1 MDNLGHLCTYQ
12 VAPTTPRLY
21 KEKFVWLFVA
31 EWLKTLVLC
40 HAYTYSIVFFICICY
55 YIKLIIS
62 MIHIVFHSLLPR
74 VERFTNKWTILD
86 VYNANLEKGIQWVKL
101 NDFFLSFFFLS
112 NHWHNYN
119 LHLEMNHTSSQ
130 VLEKKFWKEI
140 KRNHK
145 QSCEKVA
152 LFWLH
157 NSSNAH

>member
-21 KEKFVWLFVA
+21 KEKFVWLFVT

-40 HAYTYSIVFFICICY
+40 HGYTYSIVFFIRICY

-62 MIHIVFHSLLPR
+62 MIHIVFHSLLPW

-101 NDFFLSFFFLS
+101 NDFFLFFFLS
-112 NHWHNYN
+112 NHWHITYIRDEP
-119 LHLEMNHTSSQ
+119 HLESGFGKK
-130 VLEKKFWKEI
+130 VL
-140 KRNHK
+140 KRNQK
-145 QSCEKVA
+145 KSQAELWEGCFILVA
-152 LFWLH
+152 
-157 NSSNAH
+157 